1 MENLKLQ
8 SNLNDNN
15 LDVVIGQ
22 NKFKITLLDAPVNS
36 CLGAISQAI
45 AYQIEENFHIAL
57 YAENNKLNIL
67 YTQESPKVRSI
78 NLKLDSFESF
88 NYQKNKAIAKL
99 GKLNIAIDVIDGN
112 IVTFNKNILTLSTVI
127 NLFYNK
133 YLKIGRAHV

>member
-22 NKFKITLLDAPVNS
+22 NKLKITLMDAPTNS

-67 YTQESPKVRSI
+67 II
-78 NLKLDSFESF
+78 N
-88 NYQKNKAIAKL
+88 
-99 GKLNIAIDVIDGN
+99 GN
-112 IVTFNKNILTLSTVI
+112 HL
-127 NLFYNK
+127 
-133 YLKIGRAHV
+133 LKIQLIFT